1 MSEKL
6 RPPTCRRATVR
17 PRWEG
22 AKGNCSTGQL
32 TDGMIRGMTWSGV
45 IDLRESARVTAREAR
60 VGRRWANSLSPS
72 SHSNLFDPIPSTSHQ
87 HNTMSSTSYPE
98 VLHLECLFCRRGPTT
113 ELDRTSE
120 KESLPSAFGAVATF
134 LCHLEWVIVH
144 GTDHR
149 EHESEKNIVYLTIAV
164 PELDPSYELSIEGQH
179 IKFSGRSTPP
189 KGTNTASTVAAKTFA
204 FELELFAE
212 VEELKRTLNGKNLS
226 LVLRKKVAQE
236 EFWPRLTKEKQ
247 KLNYLKTDFSK
258 WVDEDEQDPAE
269 EVEAADPMAGMGGMG
284 GAGGAPDF
292 ASMMGGMGGMGGAG
306 GEMDFEKM
314 LAQMKAQGMGGL
326 GGEEGGDDAAAL
338 DAPEED
344 SSDDDGPPPLEE
356 A

>member
-1 MSEKL
+1 MSEQL

-22 AKGNCSTGQL
+22 EKGNCSTGQL
-32 TDGMIRGMTWSGV
+32 TDGMIRV
-45 IDLRESARVTAREAR
+45 IDLRESPRVTAREAR
-60 VGRRWANSLSPS
+60 VGRRCANSLSPS

-98 VLHLECLFCRRGPTT
+98 VLWAQR
-113 ELDRTSE
+113 S
-120 KESLPSAFGAVATF
+120 S
-134 LCHLEWVIVH
+134 
-144 GTDHR
+144 